1 MNTKCGVFFCIIF
14 FGIFGSASSETLPG
28 GATKLTAEEVR
39 AMYQGKSANWKSVRV
54 FFAPDGSARLVR
66 KDKKAY
72 GEGHWAV
79 NENEMCLTIT
89 PVDVVKGKRETM
101 KDCYAWHKAGGN
113 YFMLWSG
120 DKDRKDAYRDDESDR
135 LAQGDQVSQEFLSL
149 KK

>member
-1 MNTKCGVFFCIIF
+1 MITKCASSSLIIFLGVFSPTS
-14 FGIFGSASSETLPG
+14 SATLPG
-28 GATKLTAEEVR
+28 EATKLTAGEVR
-39 AMYQGKSANWKSVRV
+39 SIYEGKSANWKSVRV

-72 GEGHWAV
+72 GEGRWAV

-101 KDCYAWHKAGGN
+101 KDCYAWHKAGKK

-120 DKDRKDAYRDDESDR
+120 DKDRKDAYRDDEPGR
-135 LAQGDQVSQEFLSL
+135 LVQGDKVSQDFLSL